1 MNSITSIAKFRQ
13 RVIRFSE
20 KHGVTQ
26 ASIRHRVSRNAIY
39 EWKAKYD
46 GNWKSLKDKSHR
58 PKSHPNQHTQEYVPR
73 LKRPEWATVGVLGKL
88 IVYDDGTLQSGDMCR
103 CGAGGKAVK
112 SIKGGY
118 PVLKRVSDDKVLIWF
133 RG

>member
-1 MNSITSIAKFRQ
+1 MVILAEKDEEGNIIAQERIERQ
-13 RVIRFSE
+13 PML
-20 KHGVTQ
+20 
-26 ASIRHRVSRNAIY
+26 NP
-39 EWKAKYD
+39 EWDSA
-46 GNWKSLKDKSHR
+46 
-58 PKSHPNQHTQEYVPR
+58 QEYVPR

-88 IVYDDGTLQSGDMCR
+88 IVYDDGTLQRGDMCR